1 MKSKLMNE
9 NIERIVF
16 KNKSKSELIKEAFQ
30 NFEKLVSR
38 IYTDFEDEEMINLR
52 TEIEVKKEDVGCFHK
67 STILY
72 FDSHLFSSYSV
83 EVKLGINIKNVGI
96 EKEIGYYAL
105 VWDRDGNLIEEFF
118 VLN

>member
-1 MKSKLMNE
+1 MKE
-9 NIERIVF
+9 NIERSVF
-16 KNKSKSELIKEAFQ
+16 KDKSKSELIKETFQ
-30 NFEKLVSR
+30 SFEKLVLR
-38 IYTDFEDEEMINLR
+38 IYTDFEDEEMLNLR
-52 TEIEVKKEDVGCFHK
+52 TEIAVKKEDVGCFHK

-72 FDSHLFSSYSV
+72 FDSHIFSSYSV
-83 EVKLGINIKNVGI
+83 EVKLGINIKNIGI